1 VTSDTPAGRLAP
13 SVLLVNDSDDEREM
27 YAEYFSISGFRTLQ
41 THDADEAYRLAVEFT
56 PDVVVTVMRFAGRSH
71 GLALTRSLKADEA
84 TQRIPVVIL
93 TREALEQDRRIAAAA
108 GCDRCMEIPLM
119 PEALGAAVQQVLA
132 RGVAT

>member
-1 VTSDTPAGRLAP
+1 MTAGTSAGRLAP

-41 THDADEAYRLAVEFT
+41 AHDANEAYRLAVEFN
-56 PDVVVTVMRFAGRSH
+56 PDVVVTLMRFAGRSH
-71 GLALTRSLKADEA
+71 GLALTRSLKAGEA
-84 TQRIPVVIL
+84 TQRIAVVIL
-93 TREALEQDRRIAAAA
+93 TREALEQDRQNAAAA

-119 PEALGAAVQQVLA
+119 PEALATAVHQVLA

>member
-41 THDADEAYRLAVEFT
+41 ADNADDAYRLAIEFT
-56 PDVVVTVMRFAGRSH
+56 PDVVVTLIRFAGRSH
-71 GLALTRSLKADEA
+71 GLTLTRSLKAGEA
-84 TQRIPVVIL
+84 TRRIAVVIL
-93 TREALEQDRRIAAAA
+93 TREAVEQDRQSAAAA

-119 PEALGAAVQQVLA
+119 PVALAAAVQQVLA